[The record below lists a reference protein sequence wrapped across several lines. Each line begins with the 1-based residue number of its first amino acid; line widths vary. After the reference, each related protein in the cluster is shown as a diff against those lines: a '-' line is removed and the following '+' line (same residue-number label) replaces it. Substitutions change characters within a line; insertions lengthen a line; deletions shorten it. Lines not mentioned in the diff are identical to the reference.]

1 MDRLSE
7 FAYWRI
13 FSYISAMKRH
23 RLLII
28 PLMLV
33 VMTSCRRER
42 SIDGYPFSPATG
54 NALFDSLTACVWS
67 GFDNDMPA
75 AAIKPLV
82 DRADSVSR
90 RHPADRLMRA
100 RLLMMRGDICYKMNS
115 KEQSCRCYAQALGLL
130 DSARYPHDF
139 NKARLCH
146 SPAISDFEEKYEA
159 INRSLRYFE
168 TAGDSLNTAMAL
180 RFMLILQHNI
190 AGRES
195 GHAMA
200 LRAEKIYES
209 LGLDA
214 ITRCNRINVALT
226 SPDSIRAS
234 MMRQLLDDTVV
245 CRDPARKFSVLVNCG
260 IFTDSIAYI
269 RRAARLKEQYPRL
282 SSTTYVSVLM
292 ASHEMRYGDPR
303 RALPLA
309 RKAKAESDSTRNL
322 LNQIYSLYI
331 LSGIHDRL
339 GHSDSALFYYRQY
352 VLAKDSFNVE
362 SQRNLIST
370 SSIQNRFEREQQQVE
385 YKLKT
390 MRLWIFIAVTLLL
403 TLGLGVMFIVYRRLS
418 RRRLEQIA
426 REAELRHS
434 KSRLAARAAVI
445 DEVEQTMKSIR
456 EAVRSKT
463 DRNGLAAD
471 IEKILSLRRM
481 AKRESDNCLLVADEV
496 NPDFGKRLR
505 KACAGITES
514 QMTLASYIAAGMTSR
529 QIARIQNISYD
540 SVKKARYRLRQR
552 LGLSTADSLEEHLR
566 SFMQ

>member
-1 MDRLSE
+1 M
-7 FAYWRI
+7 
-13 FSYISAMKRH
+13 
-23 RLLII
+23 
-28 PLMLV
+28 
-33 VMTSCRRER
+33 
-42 SIDGYPFSPATG
+42 
-54 NALFDSLTACVWS
+54 
-67 GFDNDMPA
+67 
-75 AAIKPLV
+75 
-82 DRADSVSR
+82 
-90 RHPADRLMRA
+90 
-100 RLLMMRGDICYKMNS
+100 
-115 KEQSCRCYAQALGLL
+115 
-130 DSARYPHDF
+130 
-139 NKARLCH
+139 
-146 SPAISDFEEKYEA
+146 
-159 INRSLRYFE
+159 
-168 TAGDSLNTAMAL
+168 
-180 RFMLILQHNI
+180 
-190 AGRES
+190 
-195 GHAMA
+195 
-200 LRAEKIYES
+200 
-209 LGLDA
+209 
-214 ITRCNRINVALT
+214 
-226 SPDSIRAS
+226 
-234 MMRQLLDDTVV
+234 
-245 CRDPARKFSVLVNCG
+245 LVNCG

-322 LNQIYSLYI
+322 LNQIYSLDI

-370 SSIQNRFEREQQQVE
+370 SSIQNRFEREQQQAE

-390 MRLWIFIAVTLLL
+390 MRLCIFIAVTLLL